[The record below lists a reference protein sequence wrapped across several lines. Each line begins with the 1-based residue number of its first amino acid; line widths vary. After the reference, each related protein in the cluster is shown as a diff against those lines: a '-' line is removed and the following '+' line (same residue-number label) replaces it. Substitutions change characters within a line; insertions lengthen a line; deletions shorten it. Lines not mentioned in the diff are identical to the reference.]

1 MLNLAGGETNAF
13 CRLPRPVA
21 VSLSGLSVMRL
32 LRKPTTQP
40 DLTDD
45 QLVERCRDG
54 HPEAFGTLYDR
65 HLPGL
70 YAHAYRMLGDKAAA
84 EDAAH
89 DTLAKAWAS
98 LPSYRPGNFRAWLFS
113 ILHNLCIDRLRR
125 QRPDVG
131 FEGRSELAGSASVE
145 TEAIDLATIDQIA
158 ALLNN
163 FPEAQRAT
171 VAMKMSGLKYREIA
185 IALGKTEA
193 AVAQDYS
200 RAIKRL
206 AEAMEGDR
214 VAAAAGEGGR
224 S

>member
-1 MLNLAGGETNAF
+1 
-13 CRLPRPVA
+13 
-21 VSLSGLSVMRL
+21 MRL

-40 DLTDD
+40 DLSDD

-65 HLPGL
+65 HLSGC
-70 YAHAYRMLGDKAAA
+70 YAYAYRLLGNRADA

-89 DTLAKAWAS
+89 DALTRAWTN
-98 LPSYRPGNFRAWLFS
+98 LDSYRPGNFRGWLFS

-125 QRPDVG
+125 ARPV
-131 FEGRSELAGSASVE
+131 ELDLDGQFQLASAGSVE
-145 TEAIDLATIDQIA
+145 REAIDLATIDQIA
-158 ALLNN
+158 ALLRQ

-185 IALGKTEA
+185 TALGKSEA

-206 AEAMEGDR
+206 AEALEGDR
-214 VAAAAGEGGR
+214 AFAVAGKGGR

>member
-1 MLNLAGGETNAF
+1 
-13 CRLPRPVA
+13 
-21 VSLSGLSVMRL
+21 MRL

-40 DLTDD
+40 ESTDD
-45 QLVERCRDG
+45 QLVERCRTG
-54 HPEAFGTLYDR
+54 QPEAFATLYDR
-65 HLPGL
+65 HLSGC
-70 YAHAYRMLGDKAAA
+70 YAYAYRLLGDRTEA

-89 DTLAKAWAS
+89 DALTRAWTN
-98 LPSYRPGNFRAWLFS
+98 LGSYRDGNFRGWLFS

-125 QRPDVG
+125 ARTV
-131 FEGRSELAGSASVE
+131 ELDLDGQPQLASAGSVE
-145 TEAIDLATIDQIA
+145 GEAIDLATIDQIA
-158 ALLNN
+158 ALLIH

-185 IALGKTEA
+185 TALGKTEA

-214 VAAAAGEGGR
+214 VPAAAGKGDR

>member
-1 MLNLAGGETNAF
+1 
-13 CRLPRPVA
+13 
-21 VSLSGLSVMRL
+21 MRL

-40 DLTDD
+40 DLSDD

-65 HLPGL
+65 HLSGC
-70 YAHAYRMLGDKAAA
+70 YAYAYRLLGNRADA

-89 DTLAKAWAS
+89 DALTRAWTN
-98 LPSYRPGNFRAWLFS
+98 LDSYRPGNFRGWLFS

-125 QRPDVG
+125 ARLV
-131 FEGRSELAGSASVE
+131 ELDLDGQFQLASAGSVE
-145 TEAIDLATIDQIA
+145 REAIDLATIDQIA
-158 ALLNN
+158 ALLRQ

-185 IALGKTEA
+185 TALGKSEA

-206 AEAMEGDR
+206 AEALEGDR
-214 VAAAAGEGGR
+214 AFAVAGKGGR

>member
-1 MLNLAGGETNAF
+1 
-13 CRLPRPVA
+13 
-21 VSLSGLSVMRL
+21 MRI

-40 DLTDD
+40 ELTDD
-45 QLVERCRDG
+45 QLVERCRAG
-54 HPEAFGTLYDR
+54 HSEAFGTLYDR

-70 YAHAYRMLGDKAAA
+70 YAYAFRLLGNQSDA

-89 DTLAKAWAS
+89 DAFTRAWS
-98 LPSYRPGNFRAWLFS
+98 KLPQYQAVNFRGWLFS
-113 ILHNLCIDRLRR
+113 ILHNLCMDRLRR
-125 QRPDVG
+125 QRPEVVFD
-131 FEGRSELAGSASVE
+131 ERSQLAEPGSVE
-145 TEAIDLATIDQIA
+145 GEAIDLVTIGQIA
-158 ALLNN
+158 ELLTH

-171 VAMKMSGLKYREIA
+171 VAMRMSGLKYSEIA
-185 IALGKTEA
+185 IALGKSEA

-214 VAAAAGEGGR
+214 VAAIAGNGGR

>member
-1 MLNLAGGETNAF
+1 
-13 CRLPRPVA
+13 
-21 VSLSGLSVMRL
+21 MRL

-45 QLVERCRDG
+45 QLVERCRGG

-65 HLPGL
+65 HLPGC
-70 YAHAYRMLGDKAAA
+70 YAYAYRLLGNQTDA

-89 DTLAKAWAS
+89 DAFTRAWSS
-98 LPSYRPGNFRAWLFS
+98 LGAYRAGNFRGWLFS
-113 ILHNLCIDRLRR
+113 ILHNLCVDRRRR

-131 FEGRSELAGSASVE
+131 FEGRSELAASVSVE
-145 TEAIDLATIDQIA
+145 TEAIDLATVDQIA
-158 ALLNN
+158 ALLSH

-171 VAMKMSGLKYREIA
+171 VAMKISGLKYREIA
-185 IALGKTEA
+185 TALGKSEA

-206 AEAMEGDR
+206 AEALEGDH
-214 VAAAAGEGGR
+214 VAAAAGEGDR